1 MVEAEAPSA
10 VEEPQQEA
18 DGKVEISQSA
28 EAPPGS
34 GESPLKPPKRLPKPD
49 KDMYKQKEEAM
60 HSTIKLRKA
69 RILEI
74 NNLLD
79 GKRNQADSPQL
90 VALKN
95 KQANLRAAWD
105 AELVSVHACPPNTQ
119 LSWALNAL
127 CCELPSIWGH
137 WSGKS
142 AGQSFS

>member
-10 VEEPQQEA
+10 AEEPQQEA

-28 EAPPGS
+28 EAPTSPGEMS
-34 GESPLKPPKRLPKPD
+34 LKPPKRLPKPD
-49 KDMYKQKEEAM
+49 RDMYKQKEEAM

-95 KQANLRAAWD
+95 KQSALRAAWD
-105 AELVSVHACPPNTQ
+105 AELVSVHTAHHSTFDGNEHAAC
-119 LSWALNAL
+119 SAFAAHSK
-127 CCELPSIWGH
+127 PSIKQC
-137 WSGKS
+137 WSIPES
-142 AGQSFS
+142 